1 MSYDFEKRLADVR
14 SRVNAGRKSSSA
26 VRNSS
31 SVFRNAAGSSLESRI
46 HAIRRQI
53 NEPHGSMGS
62 FQPQAQAHIVSPTL
76 YSPHGFAG
84 GASLPMKW
92 MDSSSPRFDGTVSHL
107 PARDNDY
114 GSTSMASFASSG
126 NPFATTRPQQMP
138 DFGSAPYGHDGYN
151 MDESESDEGM
161 DTEELE
167 RQVILMVNRRIHE
180 KLNESSSESE
190 EEENSGESMDEYGE
204 VEKKKKKKKKR
215 KKKSNPPLWG
225 AGQFVDHGDFT
236 RFNEFSA
243 RQQPYPYH
251 PAMPSHDSALAS
263 KIDVIIEQNKHLQ
276 SIVKQQSEQLNSKV
290 IGQNAGGA
298 NQTFV

>member
-151 MDESESDEGM
+151 MDESER
-161 DTEELE
+161 LE
-167 RQVILMVNRRIHE
+167 HW
-180 KLNESSSESE
+180 
-190 EEENSGESMDEYGE
+190 
-204 VEKKKKKKKKR
+204 
-215 KKKSNPPLWG
+215 P
-225 AGQFVDHGDFT
+225 AT
-236 RFNEFSA
+236 RN
-243 RQQPYPYH
+243 
-251 PAMPSHDSALAS
+251 
-263 KIDVIIEQNKHLQ
+263 
-276 SIVKQQSEQLNSKV
+276 
-290 IGQNAGGA
+290 
-298 NQTFV
+298 

>member
-167 RQVILMVNRRIHE
+167 RQVIFMVNRRIHE

-236 RFNEFSA
+236 RFNGFSA
-243 RQQPYPYH
+243 RQQPYPYLPPCLLTIAH
-251 PAMPSHDSALAS
+251 WHQKSTSLLS
-263 KIDVIIEQNKHLQ
+263 KTNIY
-276 SIVKQQSEQLNSKV
+276 KV
-290 IGQNAGGA
+290 
-298 NQTFV
+298 